1 MNQPPIE
8 DIRRQNAFI
17 IVSAVMIVVALLF
30 VILRC
35 VSRFILIRTPGP
47 DDYFIIAA
55 MTLTLGYLVNVILA
69 AQNGIGL
76 PMSTLT
82 LQNMVN
88 FLKIALA
95 IEVMYY
101 VNVFCI
107 KVSILFTYLRF
118 AVTRTFRNLCIGT
131 IVLHVVFVLVCIFT
145 TLAQCQPIHK
155 FWDITGQVKGTCI
168 NTTAFFYFTSSFNI
182 VTDIWIL
189 LLPISTLREIHRP
202 PREKVA
208 LFLIFGVGTFATIAS
223 IVRLHTIYTYTLATD
238 PFHEGTKVNLWS
250 VIEVTIAISCASV
263 SALKPMFSRR
273 QRRLTLG
280 AIGGRS
286 GGHGYRAY
294 GTGTFT
300 GTNNTGTGSG
310 AGSRS
315 TGVWALSKNK
325 GGGNNGLG
333 TQSSEIGLH
342 DDMEDMEDIELR
354 RLGSHAETLVDDQV
368 KAATPKEGEKEFN
381 RHWSQHS
388 SSAHSRQQQ
397 QQHARQQSTS
407 SGAFIS
413 PASPKGQ
420 TTASSLSPIQRPKPA
435 AIPINNQTRPFSF
448 PPPLSPNQIAGHMGL
463 KYPGHQRHASQ
474 QQQQQQQQ
482 QQYGGGARASV
493 RGRERGMSETAST
506 TTSTSRQM
514 TMMGGVQSQ
523 GQSQGQGQGQGA
535 DGGTWAGLSGLQ
547 QGEVVST
554 GTGPRDGTSTSKVTR
569 PPIGPRA
576 STFGE

>member
-1 MNQPPIE
+1 
-8 DIRRQNAFI
+8 
-17 IVSAVMIVVALLF
+17 
-30 VILRC
+30 
-35 VSRFILIRTPGP
+35 
-47 DDYFIIAA
+47 

-82 LQNMVN
+82 MQNMVN
-88 FLKIALA
+88 FLKIVLA

-107 KVSILFTYLRF
+107 KVSILFTYIRF
-118 AVTRTFRNLCIGT
+118 GT

-145 TLAQCQPIHK
+145 TLGQCQPIHK
-155 FWDITGQVKGTCI
+155 FWDITGTVKGTCI
-168 NTTAFFYFTSSFNI
+168 NTTAFFYCENSSAPFPLPILTPPTVTSSFNI

-300 GTNNTGTGSG
+300 GTNNTGNGTG

-315 TGVWALSKNK
+315 TGTWALAKNK
-325 GGGNNGLG
+325 GINNGLG

-342 DDMEDMEDIELR
+342 DEDMEDIELQ
-354 RLGSHAETLVDDQV
+354 RLGSHAETLVDDQ
-368 KAATPKEGEKEFN
+368 ATEITS
-381 RHWSQHS
+381 HH
-388 SSAHSRQQQ
+388 QQQ
-397 QQHARQQSTS
+397 QRQHPTIAPPPP
-407 SGAFIS
+407 S
-413 PASPKGQ
+413 PPIQ
-420 TTASSLSPIQRPKPA
+420 IQRPKPA
-435 AIPINNQTRPFSF
+435 AITLNNQTRPFSF

-463 KYPGHQRHASQ
+463 KYPGYQGPAS

-482 QQYGGGARASV
+482 QQYGGGGAST
-493 RGRERGMSETAST
+493 RGRERGMSETAS

-523 GQSQGQGQGQGA
+523 GQGQGL
-535 DGGTWAGLSGLQ
+535 DGGTWAGL

-554 GTGPRDGTSTSKVTR
+554 GTGPRDGTPTR

>member
-1 MNQPPIE
+1 
-8 DIRRQNAFI
+8 
-17 IVSAVMIVVALLF
+17 
-30 VILRC
+30 
-35 VSRFILIRTPGP
+35 
-47 DDYFIIAA
+47 

-88 FLKIALA
+88 FLKIVLA

-118 AVTRTFRNLCIGT
+118 GT

-168 NTTAFFYFTSSFNI
+168 NTTAFFYCENSSAPFLLPILTPPTVTSSFNI

-223 IVRLHTIYTYTLATD
+223 IVRLHTIYTYTLAKD

-300 GTNNTGTGSG
+300 GTNHTGNGTG

-315 TGVWALSKNK
+315 TGTWALSKNK
-325 GGGNNGLG
+325 GGINNGLG
-333 TQSSEIGLH
+333 AQSSEIGLH
-342 DDMEDMEDIELR
+342 DDMEDMEDIELQ

-368 KAATPKEGEKEFN
+368 QAETPKEGEKEFN

-388 SSAHSRQQQ
+388 SSAYSRQQQQQQQQQ

-420 TTASSLSPIQRPKPA
+420 TTTPNDSASSSSNLSPIQIQRPKPA

-448 PPPLSPNQIAGHMGL
+448 PPPLSPNQIAVHMGL
-463 KYPGHQRHASQ
+463 KYPGYQGPAS

-482 QQYGGGARASV
+482 QQYGGGGASASA
-493 RGRERGMSETAST
+493 RGRERGMSETASA
-506 TTSTSRQM
+506 TSTSRQM

-523 GQSQGQGQGQGA
+523 GQGQGQSL
-535 DGGTWAGLSGLQ
+535 DGGTWAGL

-554 GTGPRDGTSTSKVTR
+554 GTRPRDGTATR

>member
-1 MNQPPIE
+1 
-8 DIRRQNAFI
+8 
-17 IVSAVMIVVALLF
+17 
-30 VILRC
+30 
-35 VSRFILIRTPGP
+35 
-47 DDYFIIAA
+47 

-82 LQNMVN
+82 MQNMVN
-88 FLKIALA
+88 FLKIVLA

-107 KVSILFTYLRF
+107 KVSILFTYIRF
-118 AVTRTFRNLCIGT
+118 GT

-145 TLAQCQPIHK
+145 TLGQCQPIHK
-155 FWDITGQVKGTCI
+155 FWDITGTVKGTCI
-168 NTTAFFYFTSSFNI
+168 NTTAFFYCENSSAPFPLPILTPPTVTSSFNI

-300 GTNNTGTGSG
+300 GTNNTGNGTG

-315 TGVWALSKNK
+315 TGTWALAKNK
-325 GGGNNGLG
+325 GINNGLG

-342 DDMEDMEDIELR
+342 DEDMEDIELQ

-368 KAATPKEGEKEFN
+368 QAESQKEGEKEFN

-388 SSAHSRQQQ
+388 SSAQSRQQ

-413 PASPKGQ
+413 PASPKGHRNNLSPP
-420 TTASSLSPIQRPKPA
+420 TTTTTTPDNSASSSLSPIQIQRPKPA
-435 AIPINNQTRPFSF
+435 AITLNNQTRPFSF

-463 KYPGHQRHASQ
+463 KYPGYQGPAS

-482 QQYGGGARASV
+482 QQYGGGGAST
-493 RGRERGMSETAST
+493 RGRERGMSETAS

-523 GQSQGQGQGQGA
+523 GQGQGL
-535 DGGTWAGLSGLQ
+535 DGGTWAGL

-554 GTGPRDGTSTSKVTR
+554 GTGPRDGTPTR